1 MFQFGVAGL
10 LVIAVLTGHCCR
22 LIIKC
27 KHIVIDDL
35 CHKYELSKEADNDAD
50 LSDIAMFRI
59 RLLRRL
65 DYTDIGRLI
74 CGRWGGFVVNFCL
87 LVTQVG
93 FCVGY
98 FIFIGNTVH
107 ALFPKTWVSMV
118 ADGTCVPMDQA
129 RVHFHGNSSELVSSV
144 DAYRQLRTKDDTS
157 ELHNSHILSHK
168 RFVRELNSSL
178 LSPNELFDLMK
189 DSSGNIS
196 EMNSSTN
203 SQIISGNNSMGFSN
217 MLMINTSTVSPI
229 VTTATVKTSTA
240 ALGTPATYD
249 TRVGVTALK
258 TDIAPSGS
266 LVATSDARVGTTTI
280 KTGIALPYMPETS
293 DTRVGMT
300 TTMKADIALPT
311 MPEKS
316 DTTTVKNDITSTG
329 SPETSYDFFL
339 ESVNTATEPSSV
351 ATTQQAVTTTTEEA
365 IVTTTEEA
373 VVTTTEEAIV
383 TTTEE
388 AIVTTTEEAVVTT
401 TEEAIATTTPDNATR
416 LSDVIDASRDA
427 LCLISSAPPLALL
440 VLSAL
445 PLLIVFTFF
454 RTVRQMA
461 IISVGAN
468 IAILIGLFS
477 VLFYILSGE

>member
-1 MFQFGVAGL
+1 M
-10 LVIAVLTGHCCR
+10 IAVLTGHCCR

-35 CHKYELSKEADNDAD
+35 CRKYELSKEADNDAD

-144 DAYRQLRTKDDTS
+144 DTYRQLRTKDDMS
-157 ELHNSHILSHK
+157 EILSSHILSHK
-168 RFVRELNSSL
+168 RFVRELNRSL
-178 LSPNELFDLMK
+178 LSPSVFLDVMR

-196 EMNSSTN
+196 DTSSLSNSS
-203 SQIISGNNSMGFSN
+203 QMISGNYSAGFSN
-217 MLMINTSTVSPI
+217 MLMINTSTVSPTI
-229 VTTATVKTSTA
+229 TATVKTSTA
-240 ALGTPATYD
+240 SLGTPATYD

-316 DTTTVKNDITSTG
+316 DTKVGTTTVKNDITSTG
-329 SPETSYDFFL
+329 SPETSDDFVL
-339 ESVNTATEPSSV
+339 ESVNTATEPRSV

-365 IVTTTEEA
+365 IATTM
-373 VVTTTEEAIV
+373 EEAIV

-388 AIVTTTEEAVVTT
+388 AIVTT

>member
-1 MFQFGVAGL
+1 M
-10 LVIAVLTGHCCR
+10 
-22 LIIKC
+22 
-27 KHIVIDDL
+27 
-35 CHKYELSKEADNDAD
+35 
-50 LSDIAMFRI
+50 
-59 RLLRRL
+59 
-65 DYTDIGRLI
+65 
-74 CGRWGGFVVNFCL
+74 NFCL

-107 ALFPKTWVSMV
+107 ALFPKTWVSMA
-118 ADGTCVPMDQA
+118 ADGTCVPMDQS

-196 EMNSSTN
+196 ETSSSTN
-203 SQIISGNNSMGFSN
+203 SQIISGNNSTGFSN

-266 LVATSDARVGTTTI
+266 LVATSHARVGTTTI
-280 KTGIALPYMPETS
+280 KTDITLPYMPETS

-316 DTTTVKNDITSTG
+316 DTKVGTTTVKNDITSTG
-329 SPETSYDFFL
+329 SPETSDDFVL

-351 ATTQQAVTTTTEEA
+351 VTRQQAVTTTTEEA

-373 VVTTTEEAIV
+373 I
-383 TTTEE
+383 
-388 AIVTTTEEAVVTT
+388 VTT

>member
-35 CHKYELSKEADNDAD
+35 CRKYELSKEADNDAD

-107 ALFPKTWVSMV
+107 ALFPKTWVSMA
-118 ADGTCVPMDQA
+118 ADGTCVPMDQS

-196 EMNSSTN
+196 ETNSSTN
-203 SQIISGNNSMGFSN
+203 SQIISGNNSTGFSN
-217 MLMINTSTVSPI
+217 MLMINTSTVSPTI
-229 VTTATVKTSTA
+229 TVTVKTSTA

-280 KTGIALPYMPETS
+280 KTDIALPYMPETS

-316 DTTTVKNDITSTG
+316 DTKVGTTTVKNDITSTG
-329 SPETSYDFFL
+329 IPETSDDFVL
-339 ESVNTATEPSSV
+339 ASVNTATEPSSV
-351 ATTQQAVTTTTEEA
+351 PTTQQAVTT
-365 IVTTTEEA
+365 I
-373 VVTTTEEAIV
+373 TEEAIV

-388 AIVTTTEEAVVTT
+388 AIVTT

-477 VLFYILSGE
+477 ILFYILSGE